1 MIAEIIP
8 AIRLPRN
15 LGLFSYN
22 VSEDLEQDIKI
33 GQVAQINFRNK
44 NISGLIIKIKK
55 NNKYNKK
62 LKNINKILYNSL
74 LITKNQINL
83 IQKISKYYA
92 VSQAILTKFF

>member
-83 IQKISKYYA
+83 IQKISDSVY
-92 VSQAILTKFF
+92 